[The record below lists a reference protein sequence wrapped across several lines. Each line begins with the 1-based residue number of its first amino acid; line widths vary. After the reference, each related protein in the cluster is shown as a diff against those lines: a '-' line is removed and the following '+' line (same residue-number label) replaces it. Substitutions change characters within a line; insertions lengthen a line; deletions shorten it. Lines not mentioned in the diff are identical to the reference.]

1 MIRYLVIY
9 RGFRS
14 RTGRTGIEFL
24 VYRSVRNFFIRR
36 RRKRTIP
43 RWTLNYGT
51 KFRVDGRTQQF
62 NKVVDQTLKILGIP
76 ESISRNSTLAT
87 SLVDL
92 SRDPSRAPTTDQTW
106 CKILGDISSRD
117 LSRWQW
123 RQLTQIAGMMGLF
136 NAALITHNS
145 SIELASRELPNSEY
159 SKVEQITALLQVGRY
174 AKASDLISGLPKHS
188 EEWELATN
196 DSIRGLAQI
205 LRVSDVGSQHSLVAK
220 YHYLQRLNS
229 IVGNKRVGIIGNATR
244 MIDSE
249 ISEVDVLVRLNAF
262 TIANLD
268 ISKLYSEHPL
278 VIYMNSAESIRF
290 FKELSMRTDQAKAI
304 YENASIMMLRESYEA
319 SRSEKF
325 FTPKLYAPIH
335 DHSPI
340 LGMQALFDICLS
352 GAKQIKLFCFDFN
365 QTSLFSEPKWEMCR
379 KLGDQGILSQFEFAK
394 RLSERAM
401 LTNDQITD
409 SALNNSLSSFA
420 QILSMKFGDWSH

>member
-1 MIRYLVIY
+1 
-9 RGFRS
+9 
-14 RTGRTGIEFL
+14 
-24 VYRSVRNFFIRR
+24 
-36 RRKRTIP
+36 
-43 RWTLNYGT
+43 
-51 KFRVDGRTQQF
+51 
-62 NKVVDQTLKILGIP
+62 
-76 ESISRNSTLAT
+76 
-87 SLVDL
+87 
-92 SRDPSRAPTTDQTW
+92 
-106 CKILGDISSRD
+106 
-117 LSRWQW
+117 
-123 RQLTQIAGMMGLF
+123 MMGLF

-174 AKASDLISGLPKHS
+174 AKASDLISGLSKHS

-196 DSIRGLAQI
+196 DSIRGLAEI
-205 LRVSDVGSQHSLVAK
+205 LRVSDVGNQQSLVAK
-220 YHYLQRLNS
+220 YRYLQRLNS

-244 MIDSE
+244 MIDSQ

-268 ISKLYSEHPL
+268 ISKLYSELPL

-304 YENASIMMLRESYEA
+304 YENASIMMLRESYE
-319 SRSEKF
+319 SGKTEKF
-325 FTPKLYAPIH
+325 FTPKLCAPIH

-420 QILSMKFGDWSH
+420 QNLSMKFGDWSH